1 MSDVCALKNN
11 AGFDAL
17 KTLAVARGFFDEKDG
32 DF

>member
-1 MSDVCALKNN
+1 VCFENN
-11 AGFDAL
+11 TGFDAL